1 MSNRS
6 KRILMSV
13 LGVVLAGVSVGFLKR
28 AAFGVD
34 PFQTF
39 MSGLDS
45 LLPISFGTL
54 YVIASLVLLTFSL
67 ISDRHY
73 IGLATFVTLFFQ
85 GYVIDFSREIL
96 FSAFPVMQS
105 GGRFLFLMIGIVLLC
120 LASSVYFTADPGVST
135 YDAVSL
141 IIANTWKVGKFK
153 YNRIIC
159 DLVCVCFG
167 SGMYLISGGEING
180 LTAIVGAGT
189 IITAFFMGPL
199 IEFFNE
205 RVARPLLNS

>member
-1 MSNRS
+1 MR
-6 KRILMSV
+6 KL
-13 LGVVLAGVSVGFLKR
+13 
-28 AAFGVD
+28 
-34 PFQTF
+34 
-39 MSGLDS
+39 LDS
-45 LLPISFGTL
+45 VLPISFGTL

-105 GGRFLFLMIGIVLLC
+105 GCRFLFLVIGIVLLC
-120 LASSVYFTADPGVST
+120 LASSVYFTADLGVST

-167 SGMYLISGGEING
+167 SGMYLIPGGEING
-180 LTAIVGAGT
+180 LTAMPAT
-189 IITAFFMGPL
+189 SPQ
-199 IEFFNE
+199 
-205 RVARPLLNS
+205 P

>member
-105 GGRFLFLMIGIVLLC
+105 
-120 LASSVYFTADPGVST
+120 
-135 YDAVSL
+135 
-141 IIANTWKVGKFK
+141 
-153 YNRIIC
+153 
-159 DLVCVCFG
+159 
-167 SGMYLISGGEING
+167 
-180 LTAIVGAGT
+180 
-189 IITAFFMGPL
+189 
-199 IEFFNE
+199 
-205 RVARPLLNS
+205 